1 MAMEK
6 NYNSQEYE
14 DAIYAAWKDSGFF
27 HPENL
32 PGAEGREPFAVMMPP
47 PNVTGVLHLG
57 HALENTLLDAKIR
70 FERMRGKRALLL
82 PGTDHAAVATQA
94 KVEGLL
100 KDGEFEWPVGSGT
113 FEQSDNPRQEFGRDG
128 LLERIRGFAEQSKST
143 ILNQIEKM
151 GTSADWDRLAYTFDE
166 PRNKAV
172 NALFVR
178 MYEDGLI
185 YRGYR
190 VVNWSVVGQSTCS
203 DDELVYVARPSKLYT
218 FRYNADFPIPIAT
231 TRPETKL
238 GDTAVA
244 VHPEGKWKEYIGQT
258 FEIANFG
265 SDEPGQGANLTIKII
280 ADKNVDPDF
289 GTGALGVTP
298 AHSQVDYEMYLK
310 NPEIGVQPVIGKDG
324 KMLMSGGGSYEG
336 LTVEE
341 CREAIVEWLRGAGL
355 MISEEEIEQNV
366 ATSDRFKDIVEAIPM
381 EQWFINVNKEIP
393 GRGKTLKQLMRE
405 AVTVGHGGD
414 PAKKVEIVPERFQK
428 IYDHWIE
435 GLRDWNIS
443 RQIWWGHR
451 IPAWHKD
458 SEVKVQVEFPG
469 ADWAQDEDTLDTWFS
484 SGSWTFST
492 LGWPEQTADMKTYHQ
507 GGTSWM
513 QMGHEILFFWM
524 ARMILMTTYA
534 LDDIPFK
541 RVYIHGIL
549 RDKEGKKFSKSSGNG
564 IDPLDVIA
572 EYGTDALRMSL
583 IENITPGN
591 DARFYEDKVVK
602 SRNFVTKLW
611 NVARFVNERAPAF
624 TIKPNFDQSSFTD
637 QVILRSLD
645 QLIEDVTE
653 DLDNDRFG
661 LVPAKLYDFV
671 WNEFA
676 AWYLEESKNPDNNCI
691 VQRYVLREVLKLLHP
706 VAPFVTE
713 VIAKE
718 LGLAKDGML
727 MIQQWPEH
735 DPSYTF
741 QDGIS
746 NASLYISESLKE
758 RELKKLEEKKD
769 PKVEAEIAARK
780 KEELTQA
787 ITVLEGR
794 LANPSYS
801 EKAPAHLVQQTRDE
815 LEEKKRLLEELG

>member
-1 MAMEK
+1 MEK
-6 NYNSQEYE
+6 QYNPQQYE
-14 DAIYAAWKDSGFF
+14 NEIYAAWKNSGFF

-32 PGAEGREPFAVMMPP
+32 LDAEGREPFAVMMPP

-100 KDGEFEWPVGSGT
+100 KKGEFEWPIGSGK
-113 FEQSDNPRQEFGRDG
+113 FEQSDNPRKEFGRDG
-128 LLERIRGFAEQSKST
+128 LLERIRGFAEQSKAT

-166 PRNKAV
+166 QRNRAV
-172 NALFVR
+172 NELFVR
-178 MYEDGLI
+178 MYNDGLI

-190 VVNWSVVGQSTCS
+190 VVNWSVKGQSTCS
-203 DDELVYVARPSKLYT
+203 DDELVYVTRPSKLYT
-218 FRYNADFPIPIAT
+218 FRYSADFPIPIAT

-244 VHPEGKWKEYIGQT
+244 VHPDGQWKEYIGQT
-258 FEIANFG
+258 FEIAAFG
-265 SDEPGQGANLTIKII
+265 GANGAGADLTIRVI
-280 ADKNVDPDF
+280 ADDGIDPDF
-289 GTGALGVTP
+289 GTGALGVTT
-298 AHSQVDYEMYLK
+298 AHAQIDYEMYVK
-310 NPEIGVQPVIGKDG
+310 NPEIGVLPVIGKDG
-324 KMLMSGGGSYEG
+324 KMLPVSGSAYAG
-336 LTVEE
+336 LSVPE
-341 CREAIVEWLRGAGL
+341 CREKIVDWLRDSGL
-355 MISEEEIEQNV
+355 MISEEDIEQNV
-366 ATSDRFKDIVEAIPM
+366 ATSDRFGDIVEAVPM
-381 EQWFINVNKEIP
+381 EQWFINVNKEVP
-393 GRGKTLKQLMRE
+393 GRGKTLKDFMRE
-405 AVTVGHGGD
+405 AVTTGHGGD
-414 PAKKVEIVPERFQK
+414 AAKKIEIIPGRFQK
-428 IYDHWIE
+428 VYDHWIE

-458 SEVKVQVEFPG
+458 GEVKVQVESPG
-469 ADWAQDEDTLDTWFS
+469 EGWAQDEDTLDTWFS

-492 LGWPEQTADMKTYHQ
+492 LGWPEDTADMKTYHQ

-564 IDPLDVIA
+564 INPLDVIA

-611 NVARFVNERAPAF
+611 NVARFVNEKAPAAPDGIVF
-624 TIKPNFDQSSFTD
+624 ENLSQP
-637 QVILRSLD
+637 D
-645 QLIEDVTE
+645 QLILASLQDVIREVTADFE
-653 DLDNDRFG
+653 HDRFG

-671 WNEFA
+671 WNDFA
-676 AWYLEESKNPDNNCI
+676 AWYLEEAKRDDVEC
-691 VQRYVLREVLKLLHP
+691 VMQRYVLTEVLKLLHP

-718 LGLAKDGML
+718 LELFDSLLLIA
-727 MIQQWPEH
+727 QWPVAN
-735 DPSYTF
+735 DAYTF
-741 QDGIS
+741 TDEIT
-746 NASLYISESLKE
+746 NAHEHIAQLLKE

-780 KEELTQA
+780 KEELAQA

-815 LEEKKRLLEELG
+815 LEEKKRLLNEL